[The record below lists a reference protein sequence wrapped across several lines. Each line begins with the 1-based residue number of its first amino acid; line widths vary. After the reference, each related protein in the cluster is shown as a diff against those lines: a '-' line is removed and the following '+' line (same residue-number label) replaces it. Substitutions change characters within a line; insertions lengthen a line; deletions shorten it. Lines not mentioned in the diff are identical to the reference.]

1 MSEITDVKKS
11 YIVKVAIFI
20 VAVLSAVSITIA
32 WQHNVLQKKYA
43 DSQVTIGQMKVV
55 NEALVRDKEQ
65 RDKSEA
71 ATKLI
76 IAGLQKEL
84 HEKNQAYDQTIAIVD
99 DKVGAIVKKYEKLEK
114 NDINRL
120 AMEKEISAARISG
133 LWKAYCI
140 ANPEH
145 ERCKNQPVK

>member
-1 MSEITDVKKS
+1 MNQNTDDKNS
-11 YIVKVAIFI
+11 YAVKVAIFI

-65 RDKSEA
+65 RDKSDA
-71 ATKLI
+71 ATKLM

-84 HEKNQAYDQTIAIVD
+84 QEKNQAYDQTVAIVD
-99 DKVGAIVKKYEKLEK
+99 DKVGAIIKKYEKLEK

>member
-20 VAVLSAVSITIA
+20 VAVLSAVSITIV

-43 DSQVTIGQMKVV
+43 DSQVTIGQMKMV

-84 HEKNQAYDQTIAIVD
+84 QEKNQAYDQTIAIVD
-99 DKVGAIVKKYEKLEK
+99 DKVGAIVMKYEKLEK